1 MDALVNTTTTK
12 TTEVTMRIELVD
24 YEHTC
29 DDGCCTTYGY
39 DVYVNGEKI
48 GSTNGYDA
56 LEVVELLNKTFG
68 GEQ

>member
-1 MDALVNTTTTK
+1 
-12 TTEVTMRIELVD
+12 MRIELVD

-29 DDGCCTTYGY
+29 ADGCCTTYGY
-39 DVYVNGEKI
+39 DVYINGEKI

-68 GEQ
+68 GNNDR

>member
-1 MDALVNTTTTK
+1 MGWQKNTTMK
-12 TTEVTMRIELVD
+12 HLEVTMRIELVD

-29 DDGCCTTYGY
+29 ADGCCTTYGY

-56 LEVVELLNKTFG
+56 TDLVEVLNQTFKG
-68 GEQ
+68 NK

>member
-1 MDALVNTTTTK
+1 
-12 TTEVTMRIELVD
+12 MRIEFVD

-29 DDGCCTTYGY
+29 ADGCCTTYGY

-56 LEVVELLNKTFG
+56 TGLVEVLNSTFG
-68 GEQ
+68 GEK

>member
-1 MDALVNTTTTK
+1 
-12 TTEVTMRIELVD
+12 
-24 YEHTC
+24 
-29 DDGCCTTYGY
+29 
-39 DVYVNGEKI
+39 VYVNGEKI

>member
-1 MDALVNTTTTK
+1 MDAGVNNTTTK
-12 TTEVTMRIELVD
+12 YSEVPMRIELVD

-29 DDGCCTTYGY
+29 ADGCCTTYGY

-56 LEVVELLNKTFG
+56 TDLVEVLNQTFG